1 MNESHVD
8 NKGFPCV
15 SVIIP
20 IYKVEEYIG
29 ECVRSVINQKYS
41 NIEVILVDDCGGDN
55 SLSLA
60 LATLSGTSVAYKVV
74 SHSHNRGLSAARN
87 SAVDCA
93 SGKYLF
99 FLDSDDIIT
108 PECISVLVAE
118 AESSGADMVFG
129 NYMELV
135 EDKLMPGYA
144 TRKSST
150 KLEYNALRAYMNSCS
165 PPMAWN
171 RLLHKEWYISA
182 NVVFIEGI
190 LHEDEPWSLSLA
202 MKAPTISYV
211 NEITYHYRQRQG
223 SIVNNGSRIENRTEG
238 RLAHLQLAC
247 KEWDNCPKEL
257 IEEYCQ
263 WYNRTLWYYLT
274 DLHKYCFNNKNYWI
288 REVLNYSKIT
298 SYTDIWRLSPREL
311 RIFYY
316 TCELVPHLI
325 AYKFG
330 VYITICINFFISCIK
345 K

>member
-1 MNESHVD
+1 MVIMMPEMDV
-8 NKGFPCV
+8 PLV
-15 SVIIP
+15 SIIIP
-20 IYKVEEYIG
+20 IYKVEEYIV

-202 MKAPTISYV
+202 IKAPTISYV

-257 IEEYCQ
+257 NEEYCQ
-263 WYNRTLWYYLT
+263 WYNRTLWYYLSDT
-274 DLHKYCFNNKNYWI
+274 DKQCFNRKRYWLCQILKYAKVSDAAIVRRLTI
-288 REVLNYSKIT
+288 REM
-298 SYTDIWRLSPREL
+298 RLFYMVR
-311 RIFYY
+311 RIFP
-316 TCELVPHLI
+316 CFF
-325 AYKFG
+325 AYKLACYVSGMKFRR
-330 VYITICINFFISCIK
+330 ILS
-345 K
+345 